1 MTEDEAQKHNIS
13 KEDYLK
19 LFLDAKKIE
28 EKLIMSYATLEKQ
41 IRSLPEECLDE
52 VSNYIDF
59 ILFRMKMKNDDS
71 IIQDNSIFFGVLENI
86 PDGMDLQ
93 RSMRDE
99 WD

>member
-1 MTEDEAQKHNIS
+1 
-13 KEDYLK
+13 
-19 LFLDAKKIE
+19 
-28 EKLIMSYATLEKQ
+28 MSYASLEKQ
-41 IRSLPEECLDE
+41 IRDLPEECLDE

-59 ILFRMKMKNDDS
+59 ILFRMQLKKDDS
-71 IIQDNSIFFGVLENI
+71 VPQDNSKFFGVLKNI